1 MITCHDLSFHQ
12 SFLARFIQA
21 YYIPIV
27 KDKGQLSD
35 VSLSFFFQDSGERLI
50 LTDRTVAIYMKE

>member
-1 MITCHDLSFHQ
+1 
-12 SFLARFIQA
+12 
-21 YYIPIV
+21 V

-35 VSLSFFFQDSGERLI
+35 VSLSFFFKDSEEKLI